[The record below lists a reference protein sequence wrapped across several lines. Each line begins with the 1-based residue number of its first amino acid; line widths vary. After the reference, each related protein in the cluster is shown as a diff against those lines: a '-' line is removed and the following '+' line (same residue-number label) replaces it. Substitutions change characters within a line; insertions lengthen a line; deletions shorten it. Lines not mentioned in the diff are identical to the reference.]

1 MAVTIEKTVER
12 KPFGDPLLFPVASG
26 ETIYKGTIATIYQ
39 GYLYNL
45 DSDVVSGG
53 RIACYVK
60 DDTDN
65 VDGPAATTANG
76 SIGSGDFQEK
86 SLPAGDKT
94 CRLVHVNGEVP
105 LTFTAIA
112 QTDVG
117 KVVYASDNF
126 TCDETQIGG
135 MKIGTLTKYISA
147 TSGWVMLNTYYMSDG
162 YQVSRGTIIAATT
175 TTGGDCISWANPS
188 GETIMIKNVIIDIT
202 TATSGAATLDV
213 GVAANGT
220 TSSETLIDDLD
231 VGSAAI
237 VGTALIDGGTAGQ
250 GFRKCTSSQYVT
262 GTPSA
267 TVTGQVGNYE
277 IEWKIWE

>member
-12 KPFGDPLLFPVASG
+12 RPFGDPLLFPVASG

-60 DDTDN
+60 DDTAN

-76 SIGSGDFQEK
+76 SISGTYQE
-86 SLPAGDKT
+86 SSVAAGDKT

-112 QTDVG
+112 QADVG

-162 YQVSRGTIIAATT
+162 YQVSRGTITAATT

-188 GETIMIKNVIIDIT
+188 GETIMVKNAIIDVT
-202 TATSGAATLDV
+202 TAATGSATADV
-213 GVAANGT
+213 GIAANGT
-220 TSSETLIDDLD
+220 TSSATLMDDIDI
-231 VGSAAI
+231 GAAAI
-237 VGTALIDGGTAGQ
+237 VGTAIQDGGTGGQ

-262 GTPSA
+262 MTPSA
-267 TVTGQVGNYE
+267 TAAGLVGSYE